1 MVDVALGPAWLLAL
15 AGGYLIGSIPIA
27 DLVARRRA
35 GVDLREVGDRNPG
48 YWNAKDALG
57 RRAALPVFIGDAAKG
72 AIGAALGLLLAPTG
86 SWWFGYVAAFA
97 AMVGHA
103 WPVFAHFRG
112 GRCVLTFAGAVCV
125 LSPLTAALA
134 IGLLLVV
141 TAASRS
147 FAWGARCG
155 VFSFPLLQLVV
166 DGPYRTAATGCL
178 MSLIGVR
185 FAMAAVSRRSDPAT
199 IDGGG

>member
-1 MVDVALGPAWLLAL
+1 MVNVAPGPAWLLAL

-27 DLVARRRA
+27 DLVARRGV
-35 GVDLREVGDRNPG
+35 GVDLRTVGDRNPG
-48 YWNAKDALG
+48 YWNAKDVLG
-57 RRAALPVFIGDAAKG
+57 PRAALPVFIGDAAKG
-72 AIGAALGLLLAPTG
+72 AVAATLGLLLAPTG
-86 SWWFGYVAAFA
+86 SWWFGYAAAFA

-103 WPVFAHFRG
+103 WPVFSHFRG
-112 GRCVLTFAGAVCV
+112 GRCVLTFAGAVCI
-125 LSPLTAALA
+125 LSPLSAALA
-134 IGLLLVV
+134 IVLLLTV
-141 TAASRS
+141 TAATHS
-147 FAWGARCG
+147 FAWGARCA

-185 FAMAAVSRRSDPAT
+185 FAMAAVSRRSDLAT